1 MRGNHDLSGTVAGCT
16 RGNYDLSG
24 TAGGCT
30 RGNHDLSGTAG
41 GCMTGNYDLSDT
53 LLHIA
58 WCTGKAFR
66 VLSDTAGTEA
76 GRSGRVNKKLYRK
89 NAGG

>member
-1 MRGNHDLSGTVAGCT
+1 
-16 RGNYDLSG
+16 
-24 TAGGCT
+24 
-30 RGNHDLSGTAG
+30 
-41 GCMTGNYDLSDT
+41 MTGNYDLSDT

-66 VLSDTAGTEA
+66 VLSDTARTEA